1 MCIRDSLQG
10 EREMASD
17 NKPLGQFNLEGIPNA
32 PRGVPQIEVTFDI
45 DANGIVNVS
54 AKDKGT
60 GKEQAISIKADGGL
74 SDEEVENMVKD
85 AEENAESD
93 KKRREEIDAKN
104 NAEALVNST
113 EKSLSEHGDKISQDE
128 KKAIEDA
135 LKEAK
140 EALEGD
146 DIEAIKSKSESLST
160 VAMKLS
166 LIHI

>member
-1 MCIRDSLQG
+1 
-10 EREMASD
+10 
-17 NKPLGQFNLEGIPNA
+17 
-32 PRGVPQIEVTFDI
+32 
-45 DANGIVNVS
+45 
-54 AKDKGT
+54 
-60 GKEQAISIKADGGL
+60 
-74 SDEEVENMVKD
+74 MVKD

-160 VAMKLS
+160 VAMKLGEAMYKAEQEKQAS
-166 LIHI
+166 TDGDANNDSDKSADSDVVDAEFSNVKEEDKKEDK